1 MFARGVERRPRP
13 AHDLVL
19 VVFRCSECRRALELE
34 RVAAADIERDDN
46 GVTGWVVFTH
56 QCACRPGHL
65 IVSRA
70 WATHPAFVDLFGSQ
84 PWLPYRA
91 PFAYAVVADDE
102 PVLARWRWELAQVV
116 DADELLLFV
125 DDARTRPAPLAGE

>member
-19 VVFRCSECRRALELE
+19 GVFACARCRRPLELE
-34 RVAAADIERDDN
+34 RVAATDVERNDG

-56 QCACRPGHL
+56 HCACTPGTV

-70 WATHPAFVDLFGSQ
+70 WATHPAFVALFGSQ

-91 PFAYAVVADDE
+91 PFAYGVVDDDE
-102 PVLARWRWELAQVV
+102 PVLARWRWELAQMA
-116 DADELLLFV
+116 DADEFLLFL
-125 DDARTRPAPLAGE
+125 DDARG

>member
-1 MFARGVERRPRP
+1 MFARGVERRLRP

-19 VVFRCSECRRALELE
+19 AVFTCSRCRRPLELE
-34 RVAAADIERDDN
+34 RVAATDVERDDG

-56 QCACRPGHL
+56 YCACTPGAV

-70 WATHPAFVDLFGSQ
+70 WATHPAFVALFGSQ

-91 PFAYAVVADDE
+91 PFAYGVVSDDG
-102 PVLARWRWELAQVV
+102 PVLARWRWELAQMA
-116 DADELLLFV
+116 DADEFLLFL
-125 DDARTRPAPLAGE
+125 DDAQGHSAA